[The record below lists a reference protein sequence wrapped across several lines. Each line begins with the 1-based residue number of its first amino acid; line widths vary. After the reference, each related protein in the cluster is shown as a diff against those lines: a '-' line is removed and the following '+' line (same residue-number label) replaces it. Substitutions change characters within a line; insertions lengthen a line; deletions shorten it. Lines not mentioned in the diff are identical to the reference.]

1 MSVIRK
7 ATPLYRAIAAGPS
20 RIAMSASVARPL
32 TPSTPSAYRRPFS
45 PAKQLSNQLRT
56 LTTTP
61 PVKRFT
67 RNVWAANPIVEYD
80 EIKPLTQQPNDVS
93 GSSHVAQLQ
102 SAIAPYLR
110 LIINS
115 QPVSDC

>member
-7 ATPLYRAIAAGPS
+7 ATPLYRAVAAGPS

-32 TPSTPSAYRRPFS
+32 TPSTPAAYRRPFS
-45 PAKQLSNQLRT
+45 PAQQPNLLRS

-80 EIKPLTQQPNDVS
+80 EIKPLTQQPTDVS
-93 GSSHVAQLQ
+93 GSSHVAQLRF
-102 SAIAPYLR
+102 AIAPYLR
-110 LIINS
+110 LLINP
-115 QPVSDC
+115 QPVSDY